1 MATGNNL
8 DRCKKDFGENLVFL
22 RKAKGLN
29 QKEFAQAL
37 DISPTRLNYWE
48 KGKSL
53 PDLIW
58 AKRMAEVLGVSISRL
73 MGWDESDIRKSLG
86 FIEYLSSLGY
96 SVNQKVVKWRWEDGS
111 EEDRV
116 QVPDE
121 WAVEVQSLAEGKKY
135 SFTGDSFDR
144 FQCTV
149 EQAVQFALYQ
159 SEK

>member
-1 MATGNNL
+1 MPTGDNL
-8 DRCKKDFGENLVFL
+8 DRCKKEFGENLVFL

-53 PDLIW
+53 PDLLW
-58 AKRMAEVLGVSISRL
+58 AKRMAEVLGISVSRL
-73 MGWDESDIRKSLG
+73 MGWDETGVRKNLG
-86 FIEYLSSLGY
+86 FIEYLSILGY
-96 SVNQKVVKWRWEDGS
+96 TVNQEVVKWHLEGDS

-116 QVPDE
+116 RIPDE
-121 WAVEVQSLAEGKKY
+121 WNIEVTSLSDGKKY
-135 SFTGDSFDR
+135 FFTSDSFDQ
-144 FQCTV
+144 FQNTI

-159 SEK
+159 SSK

>member
-1 MATGNNL
+1 MATGENL
-8 DRCKKDFGENLVFL
+8 DRCKKEFGENLVFL
-22 RKAKGLN
+22 RKAKGMN

-53 PDLIW
+53 PDLLW
-58 AKRMAEVLGVSISRL
+58 AKQMADVLGVSVSRL
-73 MGWDESDIRKSLG
+73 MGWEETGIKRNLA
-86 FIEYLSSLGY
+86 FVEYLSSLGY
-96 SVNQKVVKWRWEDGS
+96 SVDQEVVKWHWEGS
-111 EEDRV
+111 TAEDRV

-121 WAVEVQSLAEGKKY
+121 WAIEVCSLADGKKY
-135 SFTGDSFDR
+135 PFTTDSFDR
-144 FQCTV
+144 FQGTI

>member
-1 MATGNNL
+1 MATGNDL
-8 DRCKKDFGENLVFL
+8 DRCKKQFGENLVFL

-58 AKRMAEVLGVSISRL
+58 AKRMAEVLGISVSRL
-73 MGWDESDIRKSLG
+73 MGWDETEIGKSLG
-86 FIEYLSSLGY
+86 FSEYLSALGY
-96 SVNQKVVKWRWEDGS
+96 TVNQEVVKWHWEGDTK
-111 EEDRV
+111 EDRV
-116 QVPDE
+116 QIPDE
-121 WAVEVQSLAEGKKY
+121 WNIEVTSLSDGKKY
-135 SFTGDSFDR
+135 SFTSDSFDQ
-144 FQCTV
+144 FQNTI

-159 SEK
+159 SSK

>member
-1 MATGNNL
+1 MTAGNSL

-73 MGWDESDIRKSLG
+73 MGWDENEIRKNLG

-96 SVNQKVVKWRWEDGS
+96 SVNQKVVKWHWEGGS

-121 WAVEVQSLAEGKKY
+121 WIVEIQSLTEGKSY
-135 SFTGDSFDR
+135 SFTEDSFDQ
-144 FQCTV
+144 FQNTI

-159 SEK
+159 SKK

>member
-1 MATGNNL
+1 MATGNDL
-8 DRCKKDFGENLVFL
+8 DRCKKQFGENLVFL

-58 AKRMAEVLGVSISRL
+58 AKRMAEVLGISVSRL
-73 MGWDESDIRKSLG
+73 MGWDETEIRKSLG
-86 FIEYLSSLGY
+86 FSEYLSALGY
-96 SVNQKVVKWRWEDGS
+96 TVNQEVVKWHWEGDTK
-111 EEDRV
+111 EDRV
-116 QVPDE
+116 QIPDE
-121 WAVEVQSLAEGKKY
+121 WNIEVTSLSDGKKY
-135 SFTGDSFDR
+135 SFTSDSFDQ
-144 FQCTV
+144 FQNTI

-159 SEK
+159 SSK

>member
-1 MATGNNL
+1 MPTGDNL
-8 DRCKKDFGENLVFL
+8 DRCKKEFGENLVFL

-58 AKRMAEVLGVSISRL
+58 AKRMAEVLGVSVSRL
-73 MGWDESDIRKSLG
+73 MGWDETGIRKSLG
-86 FIEYLSSLGY
+86 FIEYLSALGY
-96 SVNQKVVKWRWEDGS
+96 TVNQEVVKWHWEGDT

-116 QVPDE
+116 RIPDE
-121 WAVEVQSLAEGKKY
+121 WDIEVTSLSDGQKY
-135 SFTGDSFDR
+135 SFTSVSFDQ
-144 FQCTV
+144 FQNTI

-159 SEK
+159 SSK